1 VTGYDSDSTGG
12 AESAIKPMTQHDFA
26 FTPNGSDITAGI
38 ATFYRAS

>member
-1 VTGYDSDSTGG
+1 
-12 AESAIKPMTQHDFA
+12 MTQHDFA